1 MIREEDG
8 LSNLFFT
15 NVSTILKHFPII
27 NPEGKFGEED
37 LPIQPLN
44 NNGSE
49 VNKYDKVHI
58 KATQYA
64 EGDVGKFRF

>member
-1 MIREEDG
+1 MIREEAG
-8 LSNLFFT
+8 SSNLFFL

-27 NPEGKFGEED
+27 NPEDKFGVED

-44 NNGSE
+44 NNESE

-58 KATQYA
+58 GSMQTAK
-64 EGDVGKFRF
+64 GNSGRLSF

>member
-27 NPEGKFGEED
+27 QPEGKFSEED
-37 LPIQPLN
+37 LLIQPLN

-58 KATQYA
+58 GTMQYA
-64 EGDVGKFRF
+64 EGDFGRFRF

>member
-1 MIREEDG
+1 MIREEEG
-8 LSNLFFT
+8 SSNLFFT

-27 NPEGKFGEED
+27 HPEGKFSVEH

-44 NNGSE
+44 NNESE

-58 KATQYA
+58 GTMQNAK
-64 EGDVGKFRF
+64 GNSGRL

>member
-1 MIREEDG
+1 MIREEAV
-8 LSNLFFT
+8 SSHLFFT

-27 NPEGKFGEED
+27 NPEGKFSVED

-49 VNKYDKVHI
+49 VNKYDKI
-58 KATQYA
+58 NIGAIQYA
-64 EGDVGKFRF
+64 EGNFGRF